1 MKRLAALL
9 SITCLCLL
17 AGAQSASAQ
26 HTVTLSATG
35 CLPTSTGVFTTL
47 SGTIT
52 PVPQTEFDI
61 SVVSNVRG
69 EVFHI
74 TLPAGFDITGA
85 GVSVGPAPLGRL
97 TSTVFQD
104 LDQDN
109 VRDPSEPILG
119 TTSLHSPCHPGPT
132 RAQQCSNGGWQS
144 FGLFTS
150 QGDCVAYITTLGA
163 NEPGQNVP
171 GPPGGGP
178 PQSVTGSGSSSF
190 CGGAF
195 EVTAQSGPQGEN
207 PTGQV
212 TCGSFFAG
220 PVTCLNVITG
230 NVALLNVETSTFG
243 TVALR
248 ITDTGATG
256 DRVEATT
263 GSGCAL
269 PQTGYLDLGFSGGDI
284 TVSG

>member
-1 MKRLAALL
+1 VRRLAVLV
-9 SITCLCLL
+9 SVTCVFL
-17 AGAQSASAQ
+17 ATGVQSASAQ
-26 HTVTLSATG
+26 HTVTLTATG
-35 CLPTSTGVFTTL
+35 CQATASGVFTSLTG
-47 SGTIT
+47 SIT

-61 SVVSNVRG
+61 SLVSSVRG

-85 GVSVGPAPLGRL
+85 STSVGPAPLGRL

-119 TTSLHSPCHPGPT
+119 TTALTSPCHPGPT
-132 RAQQCSNGGWQS
+132 RAEQCGNGGWQA
-144 FGLFTS
+144 FGFTS
-150 QGDCVAYITTLGA
+150 QGDCVAFVTTGGK
-163 NEPGQNVP
+163 NEPGKNIP
-171 GPPGGGP
+171 GPGGGP
-178 PQSVTGSGSSSF
+178 TQDSVTGSGTSSF
-190 CGGAF
+190 CGGTF
-195 EVTAQSGPQGEN
+195 EVNAQSGPQGEN

-220 PVTCLNVITG
+220 PVTCLNVIG
-230 NVALLNVETSTFG
+230 NVALLNIQTSTFG

-248 ITDTGATG
+248 ITDNGTTG
-256 DRVEATT
+256 DRVEAIP
-263 GSGCAL
+263 GSGCVL
-269 PQTGYLDLGFSGGDI
+269 PQTGYVDIGFSGGDI